1 MRRTAAT
8 IARRVDE
15 LSQLCR
21 DAGMNVTPQRLAIY
35 RELLEAD
42 DHPSPETLHRRI
54 RTAMPSISLAT
65 IYKAFDAL
73 ERLGLVQEVSVLS
86 ATKRYDANMEKHH
99 HLVCTR
105 CKRVIDFED
114 ARLDA
119 AWPSSGLHG
128 FRPQSISVQILGLCA
143 DCGKR
148 KRG

>member
-1 MRRTAAT
+1 MPAAAET
-8 IARRVDE
+8 IARRLDE
-15 LSQLCR
+15 MSQLCR
-21 DAGMNVTPQRLAIY
+21 EAGMNVTPQRLAIY
-35 RELLEAD
+35 RALLEAD

-54 RTAMPSISLAT
+54 RAAMPSVSLAT
-65 IYKAFDAL
+65 IYKTFDAL

-105 CKRVIDFED
+105 CKRVVDFED

-119 AWPSSGLHG
+119 AWPAAGLYG

-143 DCGKR
+143 SCGKR